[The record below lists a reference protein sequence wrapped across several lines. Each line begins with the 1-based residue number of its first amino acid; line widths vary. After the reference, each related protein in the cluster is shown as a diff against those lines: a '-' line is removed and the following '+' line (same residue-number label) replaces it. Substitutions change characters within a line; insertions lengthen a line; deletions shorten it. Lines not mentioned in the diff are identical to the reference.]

1 MGIKCRIIGMVSIPA
16 VASVGAVLYGAMTL
30 RGAQALP
37 AEDFAVLSTTIFA
50 ISCGAIIAATA
61 LAAMLGMKTIAR
73 PLAAIGDALGR
84 TARSDL
90 SFALPEQ
97 PGEDEFGTCW
107 SAVAIFRD
115 WRSDSIRLTSE
126 RSEAE
131 TTGAQTRR
139 DGVME
144 LAAEFETAVGTVI
157 ASVSKASEKLVEASE
172 ALMSNAVGTTEKSIA
187 AASAA
192 EQTYANVQSVASA
205 SEELSA
211 SFREI
216 GMQIGHAAKLIS
228 LTADKVD
235 SSDNDVQELSQ
246 SAQRVEAIVGIIRDI
261 AEQTNLLAL
270 NATIEAARAG
280 EAGRGFAVV
289 ASEVKALANQTAKA
303 TQDIEIHIA
312 SIQQATTRTV
322 SSIREIGTQV
332 RELNEVA
339 SVIAGATEEQGT
351 VSQEIARNVAEAATG
366 TGEVSRNVLGVKEA
380 SDITD
385 DAAGEV
391 LSFAQELATQSSELR
406 GQVDRLLTTMR
417 AA

>member
-1 MGIKCRIIGMVSIPA
+1 MSIKTKLVGTVALPGIAALAALV
-16 VASVGAVLYGAMTL
+16 YGIMTM
-30 RGAQALP
+30 RSGQALSP
-37 AEDFAVLSTTIFA
+37 DEFSALGVTTLIA
-50 ISCGAIIAATA
+50 SCGAVFVAMT
-61 LAAMLGMKTIAR
+61 AAMLIAVKAVGQ
-73 PLAAIGDALGR
+73 PVAAIADALDR
-84 TARSDL
+84 TAAGDL
-90 SFALPEQ
+90 SFALPDKLVD
-97 PGEDEFGTCW
+97 DEFGRCW
-107 SAVAIFRD
+107 TAVAIFRD
-115 WRSDSIRLTSE
+115 WRADSARLRAE
-126 RSEAE
+126 RSAAE
-131 TTGAQTRR
+131 SHGDQERR
-139 DGVME
+139 DNVLA

-157 ASVSKASEKLVEASE
+157 ASVSKASEKLVGSSE
-172 ALMSNAVGTTEKSIA
+172 ALMTNAIGTTEKSIA

-192 EQTYANVQSVASA
+192 EETYANVQSVASA

-228 LTADKVD
+228 TTAEKVD

-246 SAQRVEAIVGIIRDI
+246 SAQRVTAIVGIIRDI

-289 ASEVKALANQTAKA
+289 AAEVKALANQTAKA
-303 TQDIEIHIA
+303 TQDIEVHIG

-322 SSIREIGTQV
+322 SSIQDIGAQV

-339 SVIAGATEEQGT
+339 TVIAGATEEQGT

-366 TGEVSRNVLGVKEA
+366 TGEVSKNVMGVKEA

-391 LSFAQELATQSSELR
+391 LKLSQELASQSTELR
-406 GQVDRLLTTMR
+406 SQVDRLLGTMR

>member
-1 MGIKCRIIGMVSIPA
+1 MGIKAKLIGTVA
-16 VASVGAVLYGAMTL
+16 VPSVVGCATLAYAVMTMQ
-30 RGAQALP
+30 GGQALSP
-37 AEDFAVLSTTIFA
+37 EEFSALGMTTLL
-50 ISCGAIIAATA
+50 ISGSA
-61 LAAMLGMKTIAR
+61 LLVSMAAAMFVSVKMIGQPIATIA
-73 PLAAIGDALGR
+73 DALDR
-84 TARSDL
+84 TAASDL
-90 SFALPEQ
+90 TFALPDTLVD
-97 PGEDEFGTCW
+97 DEFGKCW
-107 SAVAIFRD
+107 TAVAIFRD
-115 WRSDSIRLTSE
+115 WRADSARLRAE
-126 RSEAE
+126 RSAAE
-131 TTGAQTRR
+131 THGDQERR
-139 DGVME
+139 TNM
-144 LAAEFETAVGTVI
+144 LAMATEFEAAVGSVI
-157 ASVSKASEKLVEASE
+157 ANVAKASEKLVGSSE
-172 ALMSNAVGTTEKSIA
+172 ALMTNAVGTTEKSIA

-192 EQTYANVQSVASA
+192 EQTYVNVQSVASA

-216 GMQIGHAAKLIS
+216 GQQIAHAAKLIS
-228 LTADKVD
+228 TTADKVD

-246 SAQRVEAIVGIIRDI
+246 SAQRVNAIVGIIRDI

-289 ASEVKALANQTAKA
+289 AAEVKALANQTAKA
-303 TQDIEIHIA
+303 TQDIEVHIG

-322 SSIREIGTQV
+322 SSIQEIGASV

-339 SVIAGATEEQGT
+339 TVIAGATEEQGT

-366 TGEVSRNVLGVKEA
+366 TGEVSKNVLGVKEA

-391 LSFAQELATQSSELR
+391 LGFAQELATQSSELR
-406 GQVDRLLTTMR
+406 GQVDRLLGTMR